1 MPLQGSSQIHQCP
14 PEIWTEIFNTACLD
28 DGFTARSL
36 VQVSRHM
43 RAISVGHLYRSIKI
57 GTSEQLVK
65 LETQLSNRA
74 PGSVVTGLEA
84 LKTRF
89 LCIILPLD
97 VFEEAYPSDEPG
109 VWAPEES
116 VAIDPNYHPLDSGSS
131 EDSCS
136 LGSDSESDTSE
147 SSLYEG
153 DTVGSEDQELLSEL
167 ADIAAEEAANGPA
180 TAIKISSL
188 SDFEFSHC
196 EVNRQQH
203 RVYGAMR
210 RILEA
215 CASTLEV
222 FALHYDPGR
231 ILLPYDFMIPPLPCL
246 RQLSISMTH
255 GSMRGCLDREPWV
268 DYSLTPTRYPSLR
281 DLRLLGR
288 HLNSAWWESI
298 IQSIPDSKDVK
309 ITSLLWIY
317 RHLGYCRKQ
326 KGEHRWEF
334 LDSEIFDQLR
344 DLTATWWL
352 EDVKG
357 NCEPCR
363 EYLDGK
369 HGAGYIYET
378 DDDL

>member
-1 MPLQGSSQIHQCP
+1 MSVQGLSQIHQCP
-14 PEIWTEIFNTACLD
+14 PEIWIEIFNTACLD

-43 RAISVGHLYRSIKI
+43 RAMSVGRLYHSIKI

-65 LETQLSNRA
+65 LETQLANRA
-74 PGSVVTGLEA
+74 PGSAVSGLEA

-89 LCIILPLD
+89 LCIVLPLD
-97 VFEEAYPSDEPG
+97 VFDEAYPPDEPG
-109 VWAPEES
+109 VWAPEEG
-116 VAIDPNYHPLDSGSS
+116 VEIDPNYHPLDSGSS
-131 EDSCS
+131 EDSS
-136 LGSDSESDTSE
+136 TLGSDSDSDTS
-147 SSLYEG
+147 STYEG
-153 DTVGSEDQELLSEL
+153 DILESEAQELLSEL

-180 TAIKISSL
+180 SAIKISSL
-188 SDFEFSHC
+188 SDLEFSPSA
-196 EVNRQQH
+196 VNRQQH

-222 FALHYDPGR
+222 FAFHYEPARGR
-231 ILLPYDFMIPPLPCL
+231 VFLPYDIMIPPLPCL
-246 RQLSISMTH
+246 RQLSISIPH
-255 GSMRGCLDREPWV
+255 GSMIACLEREPRV
-268 DYSLTPTRYPSLR
+268 DYTLLPPLYPSLR
-281 DLRLLGR
+281 ELRLLGR

-309 ITSLLWIY
+309 ITSFLSVY
-317 RHLGYCRKQ
+317 RRLGYCLKQ
-326 KGEHRWEF
+326 EGEHRWEF
-334 LDSEIFDQLR
+334 LDSEIFDQLKE
-344 DLTATWWL
+344 LTATWWL

-357 NCEPCR
+357 NSEPCR

-369 HGAGYIYET
+369 HGGGYVYET